1 MVLCPAGLWLFSRK
15 PIDPANTAVMREQA
29 KKLGF
34 DLSVL
39 KDVKQED
46 CTYPSTTGSSSS
58 NSSSRN
64 SSSQGQSGRKLI

>member
-1 MVLCPAGLWLFSRK
+1 
-15 PIDPANTAVMREQA
+15 MREQA

-58 NSSSRN
+58 SSNSGSK
-64 SSSQGQSGRKLI
+64 GQSGRKLI